1 MKLPLPNEMNS
12 AQSSE
17 RPRQRVI
24 LVVDDEK
31 RIADTLIAIL
41 RLKDYQ
47 AEAAYNGLS
56 GIDMY
61 RRLRPALVISDVVMP
76 GMNGIEMAIALQQE
90 FSKCRVLL
98 FSGQGA
104 TSDLL
109 ELARAQGYEFEV
121 LAKPV
126 HPDQLLERV
135 TQMIEPDDELAASQ
149 S

>member
-1 MKLPLPNEMNS
+1 MKLPLPNGMNS
-12 AQSSE
+12 VQSSE
-17 RPRQRVI
+17 RQQQRMI

-31 RIADTLIAIL
+31 RIADTLTAIL
-41 RLKDYQ
+41 RLKNYH
-47 AEAAYNGLS
+47 AEAAYDGLR
-56 GIDMY
+56 GIEMY
-61 RRLRPALVISDVVMP
+61 RRLQPALVISDVVMP
-76 GMNGIEMAIALQQE
+76 GMTGIEMAIALQQE

-135 TQMIEPDDELAASQ
+135 TQMIEPDDELAASG

>member
-1 MKLPLPNEMNS
+1 MKPPFPNEVKA

-17 RPRQRVI
+17 RLQQRRV
-24 LVVDDEK
+24 LVVDDER
-31 RIADTLIAIL
+31 RIADTLTAIL
-41 RLKDYQ
+41 RLKDYH
-47 AEAAYNGLS
+47 AEAAYNGPS
-56 GIDMY
+56 GIQMY
-61 RRLRPALVISDVVMP
+61 RRLQPALVISDVVMP
-76 GMNGIEMAIALQQE
+76 GMTGIEMAIVLQRE
-90 FSKCRVLL
+90 FSRCRVLL

-109 ELARAQGYEFEV
+109 ERARAEGYEFEV

-135 TQMIEPDDELAASQ
+135 MQMIGPGDEVAASQ

>member
-1 MKLPLPNEMNS
+1 MKPLRPNTMKP

-17 RPRQRVI
+17 RLQQRRV

-47 AEAAYNGLS
+47 AEAAYNGPS
-56 GIDMY
+56 GIEMY
-61 RRLRPALVISDVVMP
+61 RRLQPALVISDVVMP

-104 TSDLL
+104 TSEIL
-109 ELARAQGYEFEV
+109 ERARSQGYDFEV

-126 HPDQLLERV
+126 HPDHLLERV
-135 TQMIEPDDELAASQ
+135 TQMIGPGHTA
-149 S
+149 